1 MVLDKE
7 SRSTWMGQQIYRYRS
22 VPQKKVMQVWNNMRV
37 NYAFR
42 CTSLKHFR
50 LLSRALAL

>member
-1 MVLDKE
+1 VVQSKMVLDKE

-37 NYAFR
+37 NYPF
-42 CTSLKHFR
+42 
-50 LLSRALAL
+50 